1 MARNLNI
8 ELKLFAYFSG
18 ELSLFS
24 SWMANKTNK
33 PEKFV
38 SFSNFKIKGRLYNWL
53 CKTIVFENSKS
64 YCLKQHTFKNAP
76 HHSLDS
82 FVFWVFSMLEQ
93 FFKG

>member
-64 YCLKQHTFKNAP
+64 CCFKTAYLKNAL
-76 HHSLDS
+76 HHTLDS
-82 FVFWVFSMLEQ
+82 FCFL
-93 FFKG
+93 GILNA